1 MGGKI
6 IDLLCRCFS
15 RTQRPALFRQDT
27 PHSWKSDRTETHYWG
42 NSKCRG
48 ETLYISIL
56 YKLRGCS
63 PESSSDAAGEHTPRG
78 NTHPGEIKRTSA
90 HTRLIHAYCDRYC
103 DSRTDAHTDSVAP
116 ACHAHVH
123 GHRNTY
129 CCLHAQRLCAAMM
142 PSTSMRYRGVPC
154 MTCIREG
161 SIPNHPQPSHEER
174 GIMVACHPIHPT
186 LETL

>member
-1 MGGKI
+1 MIYSVGAFPEPSNPPYSVRTLHIRGNQTGRKLTTGEIQNAGGRRYTYQYFTN
-6 IDLLCRCFS
+6 C
-15 RTQRPALFRQDT
+15 
-27 PHSWKSDRTETHYWG
+27 
-42 NSKCRG
+42 
-48 ETLYISIL
+48 
-56 YKLRGCS
+56 
-63 PESSSDAAGEHTPRG
+63 AAVPPKARATPRG

-90 HTRLIHAYCDRYC
+90 HTRLTHAYCDRYC

-161 SIPNHPQPSHEER
+161 SIPKHRQPSHEER